1 MTSQDYLPSLLQS
14 LQADE
19 PAAAIARLQQAAQ
32 QYMHDARP
40 LLLVAAAHA
49 QAGQTDQAEASYIA
63 ALQRAPDLAIAR
75 FQLGLLQFS
84 AGRPAA
90 ALATWAP
97 FDSLGPDQ
105 PLRLFR
111 DALACL
117 AQDRFDEAI
126 ALFQQGMAA
135 NRDNPALNGDMQRFV
150 DAINRLP
157 GRQPS
162 GAGQE
167 AAPSAADGQ
176 TGGEHFFLSAYRHM
190 H

>member
-14 LQADE
+14 LQTDQ
-19 PAAAIARLQQAAQ
+19 PASAIARLQQASQ
-32 QYMHDARP
+32 QYLHDARP
-40 LLLVAAAHA
+40 LLLMAAAYA

-97 FDSLGPDQ
+97 FDGLGPEE

-117 AQDRFDEAI
+117 AQDSFDTAI

-135 NRDNPALNGDMQRFV
+135 NRDNPALNSDMQRFI
-150 DAINRLP
+150 DAINGLP
-157 GRQPS
+157 GRRPPV
-162 GAGQE
+162 AGPD
-167 AAPSAADGQ
+167 AAPSTADGEAR
-176 TGGEHFFLSAYRHM
+176 GEHFFLSAYRHM
-190 H
+190 N

>member
-1 MTSQDYLPSLLQS
+1 MTSHDYLPSLLQS

-19 PAAAIARLQQAAQ
+19 PANAIARLQQASQ
-32 QYMHDARP
+32 QHRHDARP
-40 LLLVAAAHA
+40 LLLMAAAYA
-49 QAGQTDQAEASYIA
+49 QAGQMDQAEASYIA

-97 FDSLGPDQ
+97 FDELGREQ

-117 AQDRFDEAI
+117 AHDSFDGAI

-157 GRQPS
+157 GRQPPQ
-162 GAGQE
+162 AGQN
-167 AAPSAADGQ
+167 AAPSAADGEAS
-176 TGGEHFFLSAYRHM
+176 GEHFFLSAYRHM
-190 H
+190 N